1 MFTSSETKQITAA
14 LEVYDD
20 CPRGDVIPEVQ
31 HKVCASALRKF
42 RRTNIKPEFTKQEYT
57 MMLAAVLYVIR
68 ALHHTY
74 QPVPL
79 SLEKLSEKLASL
91 AE

>member
-1 MFTSSETKQITAA
+1 MFTSSEIKQIIAA

-57 MMLAAVLYVIR
+57 MMLGAVLYIIE
-68 ALHHTY
+68 ALHRTY
-74 QPVPL
+74 QPVPRYL
-79 SLEKLSEKLASL
+79 DKLSEKLASL